1 MEFTKIGTQQIA
13 LLILGAGIFFI
24 VPLVLAIVWK
34 VKKKEPVKT
43 ILTGAVTFFLFAI
56 VLEKPIQNMLV
67 FPNVMGLPD
76 HAAAQYINSR
86 LILWAFI
93 VGLFPGVFEETGRL
107 VAYKTVLK
115 KQKNRETAISY
126 GIGHGG
132 FEVMLILGM
141 TYVSYISLA
150 FMINSG
156 VVGTVIEEA
165 RAKAPGSVAQVYT
178 IAEQLAVFSGGDLL
192 IGIVERIF
200 AVMFHIGASILV
212 FYACKDKTKFWLY
225 PLAIVLHTA
234 LDGIAALTM
243 VGVLTIP
250 GWTLEIIVA
259 LFGSIVFFGAYFLL
273 YKKDTLKEG

>member
-1 MEFTKIGTQQIA
+1 MKSRV
-13 LLILGAGIFFI
+13 LFF
-24 VPLVLAIVWK
+24 VLM
-34 VKKKEPVKT
+34 
-43 ILTGAVTFFLFAI
+43 LFAVSATAQMPTVVLPNYKFINYKANTLHYDVGSPAMTSFFNKWQRMVESGQGNISI
-56 VLEKPIQNMLV
+56 VHIGGSHVQ
-67 FPNVMGLPD
+67 
-76 HAAAQYINSR
+76 
-86 LILWAFI
+86 
-93 VGLFPGVFEETGRL
+93 
-107 VAYKTVLK
+107 VLK

>member
-1 MEFTKIGTQQIA
+1 MEFTKIGTQQIV

-67 FPNVMGLPD
+67 FPQVMGLPD

>member
-1 MEFTKIGTQQIA
+1 MEFTKIGTQQIV

-56 VLEKPIQNMLV
+56 VLEKPIQNVLV
-67 FPNVMGLPD
+67 FPQVMGLPD

>member
-43 ILTGAVTFFLFAI
+43 ILTGAVIFFLFAI

-273 YKKDTLKEG
+273 YKKDTLKEE

>member
-1 MEFTKIGTQQIA
+1 MEFTKIGTQQIV

-43 ILTGAVTFFLFAI
+43 ILTGAVIFFLFAI

-273 YKKDTLKEG
+273 YKKDTLKEE

>member
-56 VLEKPIQNMLV
+56 VLEKPIQNVLV
-67 FPNVMGLPD
+67 FPQVMGLPD

-273 YKKDTLKEG
+273 YKKDTLKEE

>member
-273 YKKDTLKEG
+273 YKKDTLKEE